1 VSSKPKDLRGKIMA
15 PKSKE
20 PDRIRQYM
28 TSLEAN
34 LEKATGK
41 SLAQWVKI
49 ARSCPHSKPRERL
62 DWFKKQHGLGI
73 SRATLVLWKAYGVG
87 SLGSND
93 PDALVD
99 RLFSRS
105 FEGQRDTYE
114 LVVKF
119 VARLGAGTVSP
130 RKGFVALY
138 RLKQYATLKPRKKGL
153 LLGLALKKYP
163 KVAGLEDLKARDG
176 DRIRKGLY
184 LRGKKDFGAEAKAL
198 LKAAY
203 AEA

>member
-1 VSSKPKDLRGKIMA
+1 MA
-15 PKSKE
+15 PKYKE
-20 PDRIRQYM
+20 PDKIRQYM
-28 TSLEAN
+28 ASLEAN
-34 LEKATGK
+34 LEKASGK
-41 SLAQWVKI
+41 TLAQWVKI
-49 ARSCPHSKPRERL
+49 ARACPHAKPRDRL
-62 DWFKKQHGLGI
+62 QWFKKEHGLGV
-73 SRATLVLWKAYGVG
+73 SRATLVLWKAYGIG
-87 SLGSND
+87 SLGSDD
-93 PDALVD
+93 PASLVD
-99 RLFSRS
+99 RLFSAG
-105 FEGQRDTYE
+105 FANQRETYE
-114 LVVKF
+114 AVVKF
-119 VARLGAGTVSP
+119 VARLGAGSVSP

-184 LRGKKDFGAEAKAL
+184 LSAKKDFGPAAKAL

>member
-1 VSSKPKDLRGKIMA
+1 MA
-15 PKSKE
+15 PKYKE
-20 PDRIRQYM
+20 PDKIRQYM
-28 TSLEAN
+28 ASLEAN

-41 SLAQWVKI
+41 KLAQWVKI
-49 ARSCPHSKPRERL
+49 ARSCPYSKPRERL
-62 DWFKKQHGLGI
+62 NWFKNEHGLGV

-99 RLFSRS
+99 RLFSGS

-138 RLKQYATLKPRKKGL
+138 RLKQFGTLKPRKKGL
-153 LLGLALKKYP
+153 QLGLALKKYP
-163 KVAGLEDLKARDG
+163 KSAILEDLKAREG

-184 LRGKKDFGAEAKAL
+184 LKGKRDFGTEAKAL

-203 AEA
+203 EES